1 MYICVSALVYGFN
14 AKASGLD
21 MPPLDNSHTQ
31 FSLVPESVFD
41 NSSSFQMARTYFMPD
56 YQRNLVGK
64 QFGGRVNDGGSMGNE
79 LNCQKYG
86 YASECLSKK
95 GTQIQVISG
104 LKCWKDCQPL
114 SCADAGYVNSCP
126 SLLTGTSVSLADGT
140 ICYTGCRCPSEYKYF
155 KDIANSFKCSLKGTA
170 CQEAKDYRGSCPGC
184 PKYKECTCSADY
196 KYVKPETANLNINN
210 IVRTRCYPPKSVG
223 GATCQTYIS
232 VTSGGSTHT
241 EAITMYKECNCPEGQ
256 EYKNGQ
262 CVKIENCDAY
272 PLTGTC
278 PAGCNCTPCP
288 DNGNKY
294 KIDSA
299 KTSEGW
305 SWTSGQTTCPATPC
319 PAGFEA
325 GVEKC
330 SDTQKYTYS
339 SSPKDKSGGKV
350 CGKCTAKNDDC
361 PTNYWNSCAPQ
372 HIETGVPQY
381 TEAGTRCT
389 QCRTRK
395 CEEYAPTGTY
405 KTSQPTDYKCT
416 KVNPLGTGASYSV
429 TCYKDCK
436 SDICTSGYSK
446 TACTSSQKQVGTTTT
461 AAGSTCYKCEDIVQE
476 EKCIPSSGYKL
487 ITSASDLPAQASDG
501 YIELSGEYA
510 INGFIEPIGS
520 AKKIRLK
527 KAVIEDA
534 GCDNGAIFEGWEEI
548 KIVGTNSDKDI
559 DGSHLKY
566 IYLDAQL
573 LVLDQGAYVR
583 FQDGTFMFER
593 MSVPAVSSGNFSAG
607 KKPYMYVEASTF
619 EVGKP
624 VICDLDIEKNMC
636 INNPGYTF
644 LFSNSTVTLV
654 PPYGNKISE
663 PPVITLIENTTLN
676 VNTGWEYNGIA
687 TGTKITMNGNSTI
700 NVTMP
705 LNKITYTGNNNAY
718 CVSQYRGSA
727 DKWPTTISNQNAD
740 MLCSG
745 TIAITNQ

>member
-1 MYICVSALVYGFN
+1 MKKLLAMYICVSALVYGFN

-210 IVRTRCYPPKSVG
+210 IVRTRCHPPKSVG

-476 EKCIPSSGYKL
+476 EKCIGCHYCEMACPFDVPKYYGPDQKIDKCTMCWDRL
-487 ITSASDLPAQASDG
+487 ENGMLPACVKTCQPGALHFGPREEMIALGKKRVEFLKARG
-501 YIELSGEYA
+501 YDKAELYGENECGGLHILQVCKYGA
-510 INGFIEPIGS
+510 EAQGLKKGVEPS
-520 AKKIRLK
+520 ALVSLSKLAQPAAGLAAAATVAGLAVSFVAALGYRRKNRTVEEAKVHWTEAQRKEGAKLVKDRLK
-527 KAVIEDA
+527 EDA
-534 GCDNGAIFEGWEEI
+534 EQDKADN
-548 KIVGTNSDKDI
+548 
-559 DGSHLKY
+559 
-566 IYLDAQL
+566 
-573 LVLDQGAYVR
+573 
-583 FQDGTFMFER
+583 
-593 MSVPAVSSGNFSAG
+593 AG
-607 KKPYMYVEASTF
+607 K
-619 EVGKP
+619 
-624 VICDLDIEKNMC
+624 
-636 INNPGYTF
+636 
-644 LFSNSTVTLV
+644 
-654 PPYGNKISE
+654 
-663 PPVITLIENTTLN
+663 
-676 VNTGWEYNGIA
+676 
-687 TGTKITMNGNSTI
+687 
-700 NVTMP
+700 
-705 LNKITYTGNNNAY
+705 
-718 CVSQYRGSA
+718 
-727 DKWPTTISNQNAD
+727 
-740 MLCSG
+740 
-745 TIAITNQ
+745 